1 MSCVRPSAASPP
13 APNAAAE
20 PNEPLCFS
28 RIYRQRVAYVYR
40 LLLRFGVARAEV
52 EDATQEVFMIVH
64 RRLPEFDAE
73 RGTIKTW
80 LFALARGVAS
90 NRRRRVER
98 RLRLLPPAPSAAAD
112 GRPTPEQ
119 TAGDRQLL
127 ALVGAFLETLPEA
140 QRTVFELSEIEGLRG
155 PEIADALGMKLNTV
169 YTRLRTARLAFKAH
183 AATMVS
189 EIRGQHG

>member
-1 MSCVRPSAASPP
+1 MSCVRPSAASPSTP
-13 APNAAAE
+13 GGVAE
-20 PNEPLCFS
+20 PKDPPCFS

-40 LLLRFGVARAEV
+40 LLLRFGVPTAEV

-64 RRLPEFDAE
+64 RRLPEFDAD

-80 LFALARGVAS
+80 LFALARGVAA

-98 RLRLLPPAPSAAAD
+98 RLRLLPPAPSSATDA
-112 GRPTPEQ
+112 GPTPEQ
-119 TAGDRQLL
+119 TTGDRELL
-127 ALVGAFLETLPEA
+127 AMVGAFLSALPEA
-140 QRTVFELSEIEGLRG
+140 QRVVFELSEIDGLRG
-155 PEIADALGMKLNTV
+155 PEIAAALGVKLNTV

-183 AATMVS
+183 VAKVAP